1 MMRPGRVTRV
11 LAGDMVEIDGGA
23 AYLRYSNVWAPD
35 VTDPIGD
42 EMRQFNEQLV
52 MGKDIE
58 WRAIGH
64 IHYDNV
70 SIICEVY
77 LDGKWINQRLRFW
90 LNDKLPTFFGEK
102 EFNRNLGAPQST

>member
-1 MMRPGRVTRV
+1 MMRPGKVTRV

-23 AYLRYSNVWAPD
+23 A

-42 EMRQFNEQLV
+42 EMRQFNEELV
-52 MGKDIE
+52 QGRDIE
-58 WRAIGH
+58 WRPIGH
-64 IHYDNV
+64 IHYDNI